1 MEEGHMHDFLVQL
14 QIYKPNLSRQEKKLA
29 DFLQTHPDR
38 ASQANIAELSTM
50 TGVSTATIS
59 RFAKA
64 LGYPNFQ
71 ALRMALVQSS
81 PEPDQTLF
89 AELSPD
95 DSVETLAQKIFTSNI
110 DALRT
115 TLANLDANALA
126 EAINWITHADHLGL
140 FGLGASNLVALDGYH
155 KFLRT
160 AIPVSY
166 AADYHMQLMA
176 ATHLGANDAMILTSH
191 SGEDKDAI
199 ALADLAKQQQVPLI
213 VITGAPAS
221 RLAKMADAA
230 FVAVA
235 EESRYRT
242 EALHALIAELS
253 LMDTLFMI
261 SAIQTNSQT
270 APLFRRIRAT
280 IDATRR

>member
-1 MEEGHMHDFLVQL
+1 MHDFLVQL

-29 DFLQTHPDR
+29 DLLQTHPDR
-38 ASQANIAELSTM
+38 ASQANIAELSAI

-71 ALRMALVQSS
+71 ALRMALVQSP

-126 EAINWITHADHLGL
+126 KSINWITHADHLGL

-160 AIPVSY
+160 AIPVAY

-270 APLFRRIRAT
+270 APLFRRVRAT

>member
-1 MEEGHMHDFLVQL
+1 MHDFLVQL
-14 QIYKPNLSRQEKKLA
+14 QIYKPNLSGQEKKLA
-29 DFLQTHPDR
+29 AYLQAHPDH
-38 ASQANIAELSTM
+38 ASQANISELSQL

-64 LGYPNFQ
+64 LGYTNFQ
-71 ALRMALVQSS
+71 ALRMALAQTS
-81 PEPDQTLF
+81 PEDDHALF
-89 AELSPD
+89 AELSPK
-95 DSVETLAQKIFTSNI
+95 DSVDTLAQKIFTSNI

-115 TLANLDANALA
+115 TLANLDTDALTKA
-126 EAINWITHADHLGL
+126 VKWITHAEHLGL

-160 AIPVSY
+160 AIPVAY

-176 ATHLGANDAMILTSH
+176 APHLSPRDAMILTSH

-199 ALADLAKQQQVPLI
+199 ALAELAKKQQVPLI
-213 VITGAPAS
+213 VITGSPTS
-221 RLAKMADAA
+221 RLVKMADAA

-242 EALHALIAELS
+242 EALHALIAEIS
-253 LMDTLFMI
+253 IMDTLFMI
-261 SAIQTNSQT
+261 SAIKTDSQT
-270 APLFRRIRAT
+270 APLFRQVRAT
-280 IDATRR
+280 IDATRH

>member
-1 MEEGHMHDFLVQL
+1 MHDFLVQL

-38 ASQANIAELSTM
+38 ASQANIAELSAI

-115 TLANLDANALA
+115 TLANLDTTALA
-126 EAINWITHADHLGL
+126 KAIEWITHADHLGL

-160 AIPVSY
+160 AIPVAY

-213 VITGAPAS
+213 VITGSPAS

-270 APLFRRIRAT
+270 APLFRRVRAT

>member
-1 MEEGHMHDFLVQL
+1 MHDFLVQL

-38 ASQANIAELSTM
+38 ASQANIAELSAI

-71 ALRMALVQSS
+71 ALRMALVQSP

-126 EAINWITHADHLGL
+126 KAINWITHADHLGL

-160 AIPVSY
+160 AIPVAY
-166 AADYHMQLMA
+166 AADYHIQLMA

-270 APLFRRIRAT
+270 APLFRRVRAT

>member
-1 MEEGHMHDFLVQL
+1 MHDFLVQL
-14 QIYKPNLSRQEKKLA
+14 QIYKPNLSRQETKLA

-71 ALRMALVQSS
+71 ALRMALVQSP

-115 TLANLDANALA
+115 TLANLDAAALA
-126 EAINWITHADHLGL
+126 KAVNWITHADRLGL

-160 AIPVSY
+160 AIPVAY

-176 ATHLGANDAMILTSH
+176 ATHLGVNDAMILTSH

-199 ALADLAKQQQVPLI
+199 ALADLAKQQHVPLI

-270 APLFRRIRAT
+270 APLFRRVRAT
-280 IDATRR
+280 IDATRQ